1 MTDYPDWLWY
11 DGKFIETQSA
21 TIPILTHSLHYGVA
35 VFEGIRAYR
44 TDNRGT
50 AIFRLDAHLQRFFA
64 SAHAYRMKV
73 PFSFEELTQAH
84 VELMRKIALDEAYLR
99 PIAFFGSEKMGLLP
113 KGLSVHVA
121 VAAWPWGAYL
131 GDAAATNGIR
141 AKTSSFVR
149 PVANSGL
156 TRAKVSGNYPNS
168 ILAKIEATD
177 DGYDEALML
186 DSQGYVAE
194 GSGENVFI
202 VKRGSLVE
210 PEPAAALLG
219 ITRESVIELALD
231 LGLKLETRR
240 LTRDDVYNADEA
252 FFTGTAAEVVPIVEL
267 DRRTIGDGK
276 RGPVTQRLQQAYA
289 DAIRGRN
296 PKHGDWLTPV

>member
-1 MTDYPDWLWY
+1 MSQYPDWLWY
-11 DGKFIETQSA
+11 DGKFVA
-21 TIPILTHSLHYGVA
+21 TEAASIPILTHSLHYGVA
-35 VFEGIRAYR
+35 VFEGIRAYK
-44 TDNRGT
+44 TADRGT

-64 SAHAYRMKV
+64 SAHAYRMHV
-73 PFSFEELTQAH
+73 PYSMDELTAAH
-84 VELMRKIALDEAYLR
+84 VELLRKIALDEAYIR

-121 VAAWPWGAYL
+121 VAAWSWGAYL
-131 GDAAATNGIR
+131 GDAAAVNGIR
-141 AKTSSFVR
+141 VKTSSYVR

-177 DGYDEALML
+177 DGYDEALLL

-194 GSGENVFI
+194 GSGENIFI
-202 VKRGSLVE
+202 VKRGTLIE
-210 PEPAAALLG
+210 PEPSAALLG
-219 ITRESVIELALD
+219 ITRESVIELAQE
-231 LGLKLETRR
+231 LGLKFESRR

-267 DRRTIGDGK
+267 DRRTIGTGK
-276 RGPVTQRLQQAYA
+276 RGPVTERLQQAYSS
-289 DAIRGRN
+289 AIRARD
-296 PKHGDWLTPV
+296 PKHTDWLTFV